1 MKGRKITSFNTFF
14 AAVVLVVLLAA
25 VFSQPQQKGIEEISI
40 ASYDISVQ
48 EFDKPFT
55 KIDEKGVKRSY
66 KKAYVVRLRGNFG
79 EIGAIPVD
87 IFVGDYRIPEYGG
100 TKDGIYFKIYDD
112 ELLEKL
118 EGKPLGYGF
127 QGQKVETLDIQFRP
141 STLKPFKK
149 LDKKQ

>member
-25 VFSQPQQKGIEEISI
+25 VFSQPQQKGTEEISI

-66 KKAYVVRLRGNFG
+66 KKAYVVRHKGRHLLQDLR
-79 EIGAIPVD
+79 
-87 IFVGDYRIPEYGG
+87 
-100 TKDGIYFKIYDD
+100 
-112 ELLEKL
+112 
-118 EGKPLGYGF
+118 
-127 QGQKVETLDIQFRP
+127 
-141 STLKPFKK
+141 
-149 LDKKQ
+149 